1 LSCDY
6 ICKNLKKE
14 IMPSDKGFGNSRNKG
29 PKHGVTYDLR
39 AGRAERKAKRK
50 AARLAKKAA
59 IASTPGA
66 TGLERRLNYKG
77 VKARARKAD
86 KAAVKKASSVTPEQR
101 KTNQAKA
108 TSAHNKR
115 LADATAKYGGEKKK
129 TTPVKTKRGTGKTYK
144 MAWEGMDAKKKAGF
158 KNYADFES
166 KAKAYNRAKDSQ
178 KASTGVMKSDANK
191 KKPAGPKNKK

>member
-101 KTNQAKA
+101 KAKQAKA
-108 TSAHNKR
+108 TSDHSKR
-115 LADATAKYGGEKKK
+115 LSEAISKYGGEKKK
-129 TTPVKTKRGTGKTYK
+129 TTPVKTKRGTGKTYEQ
-144 MAWEGMDAKKKAGF
+144 AWEQSSAAYKKKYGG
-158 KNYADFES
+158 D
-166 KAKAYNRAKDSQ
+166 KAKAIAAMKDW
-178 KASTGVMKSDANK
+178 NK
-191 KKPAGPKNKK
+191 KNVDKPSEYSTSKAIQGRRTS